1 MNEQKKKH
9 RKGGF
14 TFKQFFVAHDQCAMK
29 VGTDGVLLGAWV
41 PVDDV
46 QSALDIGSGSG
57 LVALML
63 AQRQQNAQIDAV
75 ELDVQAA
82 HQAEAN
88 FAESPWTKRLNI
100 INQDIIHYS
109 QHSHTQYDLIVSNP
123 PYFEPA
129 VACRDEQR
137 EQARYTSALTHDV
150 LLKCAQRCLKE
161 NGLFCLVLPYEVGEK
176 VQAMA
181 EDGGWFTALRVNV
194 SDKPTTP
201 FHRMLLGLRLVNSHA
216 QVSNLAL
223 KAQNGEYTE
232 DFRALIQPFYLKY

>member
-1 MNEQKKKH
+1 MSEQKKH
-9 RKGGF
+9 YRKGGF

-29 VGTDGVLLGAWV
+29 VGTDGVLLGAWA

-46 QSALDIGSGSG
+46 QFALDIGSGSG

-63 AQRQQNAQIDAV
+63 AQRQQIAHIDAV

-82 HQAEAN
+82 HQAGVN
-88 FAESPWTKRLNI
+88 FVDSPWATRLNI

-109 QHSHTQYDLIVSNP
+109 QQTPAHYDLIVSNP

-129 VACRDEQR
+129 LACRDEKR
-137 EQARYTSALTHDV
+137 DQARYTGTLTHDV
-150 LLKCAQRCLKE
+150 LLQCAQRCLKE

-176 VQAMA
+176 VQVMA
-181 EDGGWFTALRVNV
+181 ENSGWFTALRVNV
-194 SDKPTTP
+194 SDKATTP
-201 FHRMLLGLRLVNSHA
+201 FHRMLLGLRLVNSHTK
-216 QVSNLAL
+216 VSNLAL
-223 KAQNGEYTE
+223 KEANNEYTA